1 MLFVIDAGNTN
12 IVLGAYRGDDLVENW
27 RIGTK
32 KGRTADEYGILIR
45 ELLKVSGLDYKEIRD
60 IILSS
65 VVPPLDSVIIEMS
78 EKYFNVKPQI
88 VGPGLKC
95 GIPILYD
102 NPKEVGADRIVNAV
116 AAVKRYKG
124 PIIVVDFGTATT
136 FDLITEKGEYS
147 GGVIAPGIGI
157 SIEALFDKAS
167 KLPKVDL
174 VKPKK
179 IIGKNTAASIQSGII
194 YGYVGLVD
202 GIVTKM
208 KEEAGV
214 DAKVVAT
221 GGLAPLIAA
230 ESSCIDEVV
239 EKLTLEG
246 LKEIFELNRGRAT

>member
-1 MLFVIDAGNTN
+1 MDAGNTN
-12 IVLGAYRGDDLVENW
+12 IVLGAYRGDDLVEHW

-45 ELLKVSGLDYKEIRD
+45 ELLKVSGLDYKEIRN

-95 GIPILYD
+95 GIPILYE

-116 AAVKRYKG
+116 AALKRYKG

-136 FDLITEKGEYS
+136 FDLITAKGEYS

-179 IIGKNTAASIQSGII
+179 IIGKNTSESIQSGII
-194 YGYVGLVD
+194 YGYVGLVE
-202 GIVTKM
+202 GIVARM

-214 DAKVVAT
+214 KAIVVAT

-230 ESSCIDEVV
+230 ETSCIDKVI

-246 LKEIFELNRGRAT
+246 LKEIFELNRGRAN

>member
-1 MLFVIDAGNTN
+1 VLFVIDAGNTN
-12 IVLGAYRGDDLVENW
+12 IVLGAYRGDELVENW

-45 ELLKVSGLDYKEIRD
+45 ELLKVSGLDHKEIRD

-78 EKYFNVKPQI
+78 KKYFNVKPQI

-95 GIPILYD
+95 GIPILYE

-136 FDLITEKGEYS
+136 FDLITAKGEYN

-157 SIEALFDKAS
+157 SIEALFEKAS

-179 IIGKNTAASIQSGII
+179 IIGKNTSESIQSGII
-194 YGYVGLVD
+194 YGYVGLVE
-202 GIVTKM
+202 GIVAKM

-214 DAKVVAT
+214 KAMVVAT

-230 ESSCIDEVV
+230 ETSSIDEVI

-246 LKEIFELNRGRAT
+246 LKEIFELNRGRAN

>member
-12 IVLGAYRGDDLVENW
+12 IVLGAYRGDDLVESW

-45 ELLKVSGLDYKEIRD
+45 ELLKVSGLDYKDIKD

-78 EKYFNVKPQI
+78 EKYFNVKPMI

-95 GIPILYD
+95 GIPILCE

-116 AAVKRYKG
+116 AVLKRFKG
-124 PIIVVDFGTATT
+124 PVIVVDFGTATT
-136 FDLITEKGEYS
+136 FDLITAKGEYC

-179 IIGKNTAASIQSGII
+179 VIGKNTSESIQSGII
-194 YGYVGLVD
+194 YGYVGLVE
-202 GIVTKM
+202 GIVAKI

-214 DAKVVAT
+214 EAIVVAT

-230 ESSCIDEVV
+230 ETSSIDEVV
-239 EKLTLEG
+239 DKLTLEG
-246 LKEIFELNRGRAT
+246 LKEIFELNRGRAN

>member
-12 IVLGAYRGDDLVENW
+12 IVLGAYEGDDLVEHW

-95 GIPILYD
+95 GIPILYE

-136 FDLITEKGEYS
+136 FDLITAKGEYS

-174 VKPKK
+174 IKPKK
-179 IIGKNTAASIQSGII
+179 IIGKNTSESIQSGII
-194 YGYVGLVD
+194 YGYVGLVE
-202 GIVTKM
+202 GIVAKM
-208 KEEAGV
+208 KEESGV
-214 DAKVVAT
+214 EAIVVAT

-230 ESSCIDEVV
+230 ETSSIDEVI

-246 LKEIFELNRGRAT
+246 LKEIFELNRGRAN

>member
-12 IVLGAYRGDDLVENW
+12 IVLGVYRGDDLVENW

-45 ELLKVSGLDYKEIRD
+45 ELLKVSGLDYKEISD

-116 AAVKRYKG
+116 AAIKRYRG
-124 PIIVVDFGTATT
+124 PVIVVDFGTATT
-136 FDLITEKGEYS
+136 FDFITAKAEYS

-157 SIEALFDKAS
+157 SIEALFEKAS
-167 KLPKVDL
+167 KLPKVEL

-208 KEEAGV
+208 KEETGV

-230 ESSCIDEVV
+230 ESSCIDEVI

-246 LKEIFELNRGRAT
+246 LKEIFELNRGRTN

>member
-12 IVLGAYRGDDLVENW
+12 IVLGVYRGDDLVENW

-45 ELLKVSGLDYKEIRD
+45 ELLKISGLDYKEIRD

-116 AAVKRYKG
+116 AALKRYKG
-124 PIIVVDFGTATT
+124 PVIVVDFGTATT
-136 FDLITEKGEYS
+136 FDFITAKGEYS

-157 SIEALFDKAS
+157 SIEALFEKAS
-167 KLPKVDL
+167 KLPKVEL

-230 ESSCIDEVV
+230 ESSCIDEVI

-246 LKEIFELNRGRAT
+246 LKEIFELNRGRTN

>member
-1 MLFVIDAGNTN
+1 VLFVIDAGNTN

-27 RIGTK
+27 RIGTN

-45 ELLKVSGLDYKEIRD
+45 ELLKVSGLDHKEIRD

-116 AAVKRYKG
+116 AAIKRYKG
-124 PIIVVDFGTATT
+124 PVIVVDFGTATT
-136 FDLITEKGEYS
+136 FDFITAKGEYG

-157 SIEALFDKAS
+157 SIEALFEKAS
-167 KLPKVDL
+167 KLPKVEL

-208 KEEAGV
+208 KEETGV

-221 GGLAPLIAA
+221 GGLASLIAA
-230 ESSCIDEVV
+230 ESSCIDEVI

-246 LKEIFELNRGRAT
+246 LKEIFELNRGRAN

>member
-1 MLFVIDAGNTN
+1 MDAGNTN
-12 IVLGAYRGDDLVENW
+12 IVLGAYRGDDLVEHW

-45 ELLKVSGLDYKEIRD
+45 ELLKVSGLDYKEIRN

-95 GIPILYD
+95 GIPILYE

-116 AAVKRYKG
+116 AALKRYKG

-136 FDLITEKGEYS
+136 FDLITAKGEYS

-179 IIGKNTAASIQSGII
+179 IIGKNTSESIQSGII
-194 YGYVGLVD
+194 YGYVGLVE
-202 GIVTKM
+202 GIVARM

-214 DAKVVAT
+214 KAIVVAT

-230 ESSCIDEVV
+230 ETSCIDEVI

-246 LKEIFELNRGRAT
+246 LKEIFELNRGRAN

>member
-12 IVLGAYRGDDLVENW
+12 IVLGVYRGDDLVENW
-27 RIGTK
+27 RIGTN

-45 ELLKVSGLDYKEIRD
+45 ELLKVSGLDHKEIRD

-65 VVPPLDSVIIEMS
+65 VVPPLDSIIIEMS
-78 EKYFNVKPQI
+78 EKYFNVKPQV

-116 AAVKRYKG
+116 AAIKRYKG
-124 PIIVVDFGTATT
+124 PVIVVDFGTATT
-136 FDLITEKGEYS
+136 FDFITAKGEYG

-157 SIEALFDKAS
+157 SIEALFEKAS
-167 KLPKVDL
+167 KLPKVEL

-214 DAKVVAT
+214 EAKVVAT

-230 ESSCIDEVV
+230 ESCCIDEVV

-246 LKEIFELNRGRAT
+246 LKEIFELNKGRRP

>member
-12 IVLGAYRGDDLVENW
+12 IVLGAYRGDDLVEHW

-45 ELLKVSGLDYKEIRD
+45 ELLRVSGIDYKEIVN

-65 VVPPLDSVIIEMS
+65 VVPPLDSVIMEMS
-78 EKYFNVKPQI
+78 RKYFNVKPQV

-95 GIPILYD
+95 GIPILYE

-124 PIIVVDFGTATT
+124 PVIVVDFGTATT
-136 FDLITEKGEYS
+136 FDLVTAKGEYY

-157 SIEALFDKAS
+157 SIEALFEKAS

-174 VKPKK
+174 VKPKRV
-179 IIGKNTAASIQSGII
+179 IGKNTSESIQSGII
-194 YGYVGLVD
+194 YGYVSLVE
-202 GIVTKM
+202 GIVARM

-214 DAKVVAT
+214 KAIVVAT

-230 ESSCIDEVV
+230 EASCIDEVV

-246 LKEIFELNRGRAT
+246 LKEIFELNRGRVN